1 MKKLHRSRKDKVVSG
16 VIGGIGE
23 YLDIDPTLLR
33 LVFVF
38 ITIMTGIF
46 PAIIFYIIA
55 VLIVRKTPEVSEV
68 IYMEPTEKNDEG
80 QTGWTEKA

>member
-1 MKKLHRSRKDKVVSG
+1 MKKLDRSKKDKVVSG

-68 IYMEPTEKNDEG
+68 IYMEPTEKTSEG
-80 QTGWTEKA
+80 EAGWTEKA